1 MRKIRLI
8 GRLDIKN
15 SNLIKAINLEGLR
28 IVGKPNGYAKKYY
41 QDGIDELIFMD
52 SVATLY
58 NRNSLSD
65 IIKNATKDIFVP
77 ITVGGGIRSLKDA
90 KNILNCGADK
100 VAINTEAVKN
110 PNFISELAKTIG
122 SQSVVLSIEAKKR
135 DKNFWEVYTNNGRD
149 PSGLDVISWI
159 KKATDLGAGEILLTS
174 VDKEGTRN
182 GYDVELMSTASD
194 ATDIPI
200 IASGGLGKL
209 NHLTDVINQGKIDAA
224 AVADAIHYKR
234 ISIKDLKDT
243 ISKIT
248 NSNE

>member
-28 IVGKPNGYAKKYY
+28 IVGKPNDYAKNYY
-41 QDGIDELIFMD
+41 HNGIDELLFMD

-65 IIKNATKDIFVP
+65 IIKNVTKDIFIP

-100 VAINTEAVKN
+100 VAINTVAVKN

-135 DKNFWEVYTNNGRD
+135 DKNFWEAYTNNGRE

-174 VDKEGTRN
+174 VDREGTRN
-182 GYDVELMSTASD
+182 GYDVELMSNASD

-200 IASGGLGKL
+200 IASGGFGKL
-209 NHLTDVINQGKIDAA
+209 NHLTDVISQGQIDAV

-234 ISIKDLKDT
+234 ISIKDLKET

>member
-28 IVGKPNGYAKKYY
+28 IVGKPNDYAKNYY
-41 QDGIDELIFMD
+41 QNGIDELLFMD

-65 IIKNATKDIFVP
+65 IIKNVTKDIFIP

-90 KNILNCGADK
+90 KNILNSGADK

-149 PSGLDVISWI
+149 PSGLDVINWI

-209 NHLTDVINQGKIDAA
+209 NHLTDVINQGQIDAV